1 MPPTPK
7 AAFPILLLAAAL
19 FSAGPS
25 PVRAASVTGGALN
38 HPGEKSH
45 NIGIGWPESF
55 YVFEPLVKEKSALG
69 LRVGV
74 QAWPL
79 AISLGVQGRFT
90 IKEQGMVSLALL
102 IAPSFNIAGFGGSR
116 ATYPKNFNFG
126 RSRTFLASMGP
137 GVNIGLLASIAI
149 RPKVSLLA
157 TLENP
162 VALWLWATAPPSW
175 WLEWPIL
182 VSGGVEFEASY
193 NASFFGRVGGGP
205 ALAFTGP
212 NALLGFHWHIHVG
225 VQIRK

>member
-1 MPPTPK
+1 
-7 AAFPILLLAAAL
+7 
-19 FSAGPS
+19 
-25 PVRAASVTGGALN
+25 
-38 HPGEKSH
+38 
-45 NIGIGWPESF
+45 
-55 YVFEPLVKEKSALG
+55 
-69 LRVGV
+69 
-74 QAWPL
+74 
-79 AISLGVQGRFT
+79 
-90 IKEQGMVSLALL
+90 
-102 IAPSFNIAGFGGSR
+102 
-116 ATYPKNFNFG
+116 
-126 RSRTFLASMGP
+126 MGP

-149 RPKVSLLA
+149 RPKVSILA